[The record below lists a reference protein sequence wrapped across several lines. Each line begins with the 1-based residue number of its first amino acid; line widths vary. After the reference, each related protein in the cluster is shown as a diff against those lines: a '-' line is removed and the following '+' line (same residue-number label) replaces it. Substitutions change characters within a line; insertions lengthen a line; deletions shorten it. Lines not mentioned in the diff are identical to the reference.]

1 MKTYTQLL
9 EELIEAKGKLVP
21 HEVFTKIKNQ
31 RTPEEEAYVAH
42 EKERLAKKTS
52 GRKNMNDPPD
62 VHDVELIKSR
72 LNAIRVGDKS
82 GATEQGFHNYMQNL
96 KKGKYTDAE
105 VGGTRFD
112 DPKWRGEY
120 KGK

>member
-1 MKTYTQLL
+1 
-9 EELIEAKGKLVP
+9 
-21 HEVFTKIKNQ
+21 
-31 RTPEEEAYVAH
+31 
-42 EKERLAKKTS
+42 
-52 GRKNMNDPPD
+52 
-62 VHDVELIKSR
+62 
-72 LNAIRVGDKS
+72 
-82 GATEQGFHNYMQNL
+82 MQNL